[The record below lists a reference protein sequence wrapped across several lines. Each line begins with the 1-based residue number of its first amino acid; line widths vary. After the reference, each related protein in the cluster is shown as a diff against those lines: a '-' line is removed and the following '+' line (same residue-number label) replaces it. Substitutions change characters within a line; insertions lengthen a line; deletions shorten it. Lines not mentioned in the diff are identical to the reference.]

1 MTGGELTGVA
11 CDIKQAGNCRRT
23 TPEKLLVVAKCGEHR
38 TLLTVTDQNCSL
50 SGLDFLGHADL
61 LDKAGLAMTWS
72 MEMLSIE
79 Q

>member
-1 MTGGELTGVA
+1 M
-11 CDIKQAGNCRRT
+11 
-23 TPEKLLVVAKCGEHR
+23 AKCSEHR

-50 SGLDFLGHADL
+50 SCLDFLGHADL
-61 LDKAGLAMTWS
+61 LDEAGLAMTWS